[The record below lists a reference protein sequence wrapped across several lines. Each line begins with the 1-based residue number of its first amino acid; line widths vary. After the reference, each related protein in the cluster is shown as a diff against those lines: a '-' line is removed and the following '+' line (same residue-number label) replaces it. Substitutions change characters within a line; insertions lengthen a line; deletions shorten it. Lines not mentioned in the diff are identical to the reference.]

1 MIQTTLNNTDFTLG
15 AMLTQEIFLT
25 LVLVFF
31 GAAAFLNRLVEANS
45 SGNFLVEFIRVMF
58 IVASSVGVTGIA
70 FLFLIS

>member
-1 MIQTTLNNTDFTLG
+1 MIQTTLNNNDFTLG

-31 GAAAFLNRLVEANS
+31 GVAAFLNRLVKANS